1 MIPGIIDCN
10 LKQDYRILT
19 ILGTNILDTTGHQ
32 TTVQVSTLPNFASAL
47 PGKTE
52 QAKYALKWIKNV
64 NKCHFSQQSWLQFG
78 QLVYEDYNVYC
89 GMQQRV
95 YQTPFRNVAEF
106 KKWLVEVWSRTL
118 STLLWMNGDS
128 VCVPVFAQMTDIL
141 NIYCKELDTE
151 HWIDF

>member
-52 QAKYALKWIKNV
+52 QAKYALK
-64 NKCHFSQQSWLQFG
+64 
-78 QLVYEDYNVYC
+78 
-89 GMQQRV
+89 
-95 YQTPFRNVAEF
+95 
-106 KKWLVEVWSRTL
+106 
-118 STLLWMNGDS
+118 
-128 VCVPVFAQMTDIL
+128 
-141 NIYCKELDTE
+141 
-151 HWIDF
+151 